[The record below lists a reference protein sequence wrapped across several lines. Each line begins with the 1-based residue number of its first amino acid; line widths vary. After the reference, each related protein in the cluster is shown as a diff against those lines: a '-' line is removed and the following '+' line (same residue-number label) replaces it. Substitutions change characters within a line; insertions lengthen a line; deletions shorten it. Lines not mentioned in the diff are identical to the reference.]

1 MNQNS
6 TSSLSPS
13 LLSALVPQLNIATA
27 RPVFDSQSERAARLK
42 QLLLDLSKE
51 EDNKDFRTILR
62 DAASSI
68 REKAFGYNRA
78 VTKKRI
84 LKLLSEFELCEI
96 ADFTDELNLPEK
108 EIRAAL
114 DDLLKAEKISEGKR
128 RRWQEPGKHY
138 NQTFELK
145 K

>member
-1 MNQNS
+1 MN
-6 TSSLSPS
+6 TSVLSLSN
-13 LLSALVPQLNIATA
+13 LSALVPQ
-27 RPVFDSQSERAARLK
+27 FDSSTSAPQILDPKSERAARLK

-51 EDNKDFRTILR
+51 DDYKDFRTILR
-62 DAASSI
+62 DAASNI
-68 REKAFGYNRA
+68 REKAFGFNRI

-84 LKLLSEFELCEI
+84 LKLLNEFDLCEI
-96 ADFTDELNLPEK
+96 VDFTDELKLPEK
-108 EIRAAL
+108 EIRGAL
-114 DDLLKAEKISEGKR
+114 DDLLKDESIVEGKR

>member
-1 MNQNS
+1 MNTPAVSQ
-6 TSSLSPS
+6 PF
-13 LLSALVPQLNIATA
+13 LSAFVPQFEPNISA
-27 RPVFDSQSERAARLK
+27 PQILDSASERAARLK

-51 EDNKDFRTILR
+51 EANRDFRAILR
-62 DAASSI
+62 DAAASV
-68 REKAFGYNRA
+68 REKAFGFNRA

-84 LKLLSEFELCEI
+84 LKLLGEFECCEI
-96 ADFTDELNLPEK
+96 DDFTDELGLPEK

-114 DDLLKAEKISEGKR
+114 ADLLKEEKICEGRR
-128 RRWQEPGKHY
+128 RRWQEAGKHY